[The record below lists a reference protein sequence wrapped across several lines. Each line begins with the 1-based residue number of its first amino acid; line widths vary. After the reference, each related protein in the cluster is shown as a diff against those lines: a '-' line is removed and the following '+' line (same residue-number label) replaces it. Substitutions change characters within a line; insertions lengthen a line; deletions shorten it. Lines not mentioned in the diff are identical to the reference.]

1 MNPPVTNSTLTL
13 TRRQRW
19 SDTVA
24 QAALIGLFFTFPIA
38 ISLGNILMALFVLA
52 WLTGGRY
59 RQRWLAI
66 RHHPITLPSL
76 LLYGMVVVGLL
87 YTPVPLADT
96 TSHLNKYLKLIIG
109 LGMLSVLVD
118 NPTLRR
124 RCLQAFGL
132 AMLITLALT
141 YVNIWFDPPWSR
153 TRSQGLGVDHTVF
166 KDYIAQGIMLSM
178 LALLCLGRAFSPGPR
193 GLRALAVVAALLTVF
208 AITNL
213 SAGRTGY
220 LALFAA
226 LVAFVPVALPRK
238 GRWPLLALATG
249 LAGLIALSPFVQ
261 QRLAVTIADAR
272 SAQVTDVT
280 ADTPITST
288 GARLAMIELSR
299 KAIRDKPL
307 LGSGTGSYQSLAEA
321 AFPDPTWC
329 AVVCVHPH
337 NQFLFF
343 GVEQGLVGMLL
354 FSWYLWRVA
363 RRGVA
368 YTRPY
373 NGVVLGFLGIF
384 LTDSLVHGGLWL
396 STESHFLV
404 FMTVLLLSRPTPSE
418 RTP

>member
-1 MNPPVTNSTLTL
+1 MNASAPLPALN
-13 TRRQRW
+13 RRQRW
-19 SDTVA
+19 SDLVA
-24 QAALIGLFFTFPIA
+24 HGALIGLFFAFPIA

-52 WLTGGRY
+52 WLVGGRY
-59 RQRWLAI
+59 RQRWQAI
-66 RHHPITLPSL
+66 RQHPITLPSL
-76 LLYGMVVVGLL
+76 LLYGIVLVGIL

-96 TSHLNKYLKLIIG
+96 ASHVNKYFKLVIG
-109 LGMLSVLVD
+109 LGMLSVLVG
-118 NPTLRR
+118 NERLRQ

-132 AMLITLALT
+132 AMLVTLALT

-153 TRSQGLGVDHTVF
+153 TRNQGLGVDHTVF

-178 LALLCLGRAFSPGPR
+178 LVLLCLGRAFAAGPR
-193 GLRALAVVAALLTVF
+193 WPRVLAAAGVLLTVF

-226 LVAFVPVALPRK
+226 LLAFVPAALPQR
-238 GRWPLLALATG
+238 GRWPLLALAAG
-249 LAGLIALSPFVQ
+249 MVGLIALSPFVQ
-261 QRLAVTIADAR
+261 QRIAVTIADAR

-299 KAIRDKPL
+299 KAILDNPL
-307 LGSGTGSYQSLAEA
+307 IGSGTGAYQALAEA
-321 AFPDPTWC
+321 TFTDPTWC
-329 AVVCVHPH
+329 SVVCVHPH

-343 GVEQGLVGMLL
+343 GVEQGLVGVLL
-354 FSWYLWRVA
+354 FGWYLWRIA

-368 YTRPY
+368 YPRPY

-384 LTDSLVHGGLWL
+384 LADSLVHGGLWL

-404 FMTVLLLSRPTPSE
+404 FMTVLLLSRPLQPET
-418 RTP
+418 